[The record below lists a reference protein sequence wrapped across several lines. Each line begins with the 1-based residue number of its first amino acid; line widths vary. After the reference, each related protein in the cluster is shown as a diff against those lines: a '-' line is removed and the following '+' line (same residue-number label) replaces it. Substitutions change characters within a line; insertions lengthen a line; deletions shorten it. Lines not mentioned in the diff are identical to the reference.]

1 MPRIKVKE
9 VEPVATTAE
18 FCQKVDEVAKI
29 QVAIEK
35 KTAELKKKH
44 QDVDD
49 KYAGEIQTLERD
61 RDELMKRCEPY
72 FFDHSAELCTKS
84 PREGSTKLARF
95 GVRLGQPTV
104 TKSGKLK
111 KIAWK
116 AIGAIL
122 ESMENLKKFVRA
134 TPEVDKD
141 AILATF
147 RKAQSKDALEA
158 TIAKNDVG
166 YLEAAGFG
174 VEQTDQFWVEPIADT
189 QV

>member
-35 KTAELKKKH
+35 KTAELKKNP

-49 KYAGEIQTLERD
+49 KFAGEIQTLERD
-61 RDELMKRCEPY
+61 RDELMKRCESY
-72 FFDHSAELCTKS
+72 FFEHSTELCTKS
-84 PREGSTKLARF
+84 PREGATKLARF

-104 TKSGKLK
+104 TKSGKFK

-166 YLEAAGFG
+166 HLEAAGFG